1 MKDTAHFFLVV
12 ILVCASVDCLEIT
25 ESHGS
30 GSQPCLLMCVGSTD
44 RGTLTDHGD
53 DWEHNP
59 TPGDTTNWQN
69 VQDGYSYDN
78 SNFADRFI
86 KITIDTSKCNFIDK
100 PVIITSL
107 DANFSPEDHTVP
119 ATALMQGAS
128 AVTKV
133 TKNSFTVYM
142 LGWLLGRTDV
152 EVAIDHVRPVCGI
165 NWRATGYV
173 C

>member
-12 ILVCASVDCLEIT
+12 ILVSASVDCLQMA

-30 GSQPCLLMCVGSTD
+30 GSEPCVSMCVGSTD
-44 RGTLTDHGD
+44 RETLSDNGRYT
-53 DWEHNP
+53 P
-59 TPGDTTNWQN
+59 TPGDTTNWQD
-69 VQDGYSYDN
+69 VQQGYSYDN
-78 SNFADRFI
+78 SNFEGRFI
-86 KITIDTSKCNFIDK
+86 KITVDTSKCNFIDK
-100 PVIITSL
+100 PVIIASL
-107 DANFSPEDHTVP
+107 DVNRLPEEHTVP

-133 TKNSFTVYM
+133 TKNSFTVYL

-152 EVAIDHVRPVCGI
+152 LNKSYHIKRYFGI